1 MNYSK
6 NIILGFLFLVCLCVQ
21 SQQTQI
27 EYLSGTGSDQTVS
40 WEFKVDEGR
49 KANEWTT
56 IPVPSNWEQFGFG
69 TYNYGHAKDEE
80 RGKETGYYKYEF
92 SIPSDWRKK
101 QIEIVFEGSMTD
113 TEVKINGKLAGPIHQ
128 GAFYRFKYNIT
139 NLLHYNATNLL
150 EVKVKKH
157 SANESVNQ
165 AERHADYW
173 IFGGIF
179 RPVYLQAK
187 PIQNIERVA
196 INADADGKFEAHV
209 FFNNIESGGSLYA
222 QIIDVEGK
230 KVGEP
235 FSVKVNKNLESVKIQ
250 SSFKNI
256 KPWNPE
262 DPSLYKVQFSL
273 KESRKI
279 IHEVIEEFGFR
290 TIELRERDG
299 IYVNGTKIKFKG
311 VNRHTFWPT
320 TGRASSKTRSIED
333 AELIKSMNM
342 NAVRMSHYPPDQHFL
357 DVADSLG
364 LFVLDELAG
373 WHASYDTETGKKL
386 VKEMVIR
393 DVNHPSILFWD
404 NGNEGGHNTDLDSL
418 FQKYDIQKRRTIHP
432 WQTFNGLS
440 NEHYRPFNYG
450 VGTYWNGQNVVFP
463 TEFLHGMY
471 DGGAGAGLND
481 FWNKMIW
488 DNPLAS
494 GGFVWVFA
502 DEGVKRTD
510 TGEIDTYNG
519 SAADGILGPFHEKE
533 ASYYAIKEIWSPVH
547 FQDINIT
554 ENFEGKF
561 QISNRYFY
569 TNLKEVDFNWELKKL
584 PLQDAQTSSERLE
597 GAIKS
602 PDIEPNR
609 IGELQLHL
617 PENWFTYDA
626 LYITATN
633 KFGKEIYTWSWPIKL
648 PSDIITEM
656 LAKTEKSS
664 LSINDEGNY
673 YIVEAGETEYRIG
686 KNDGKLKYVANA
698 HGEIPFNE
706 GPHLSAGKVLLD
718 SMIVEKS
725 QDSISIVT
733 SFTEESRMKEFTWTF
748 YSSGWAK
755 LEVFY
760 KPEEYDVDFDFMG
773 VDFSYPE
780 ELVNGVKWLG
790 KGPYRVWKNRMQG
803 VEFDI
808 HHKNYNNT
816 ITGVSPMVY
825 PEFKGYHA
833 NLYWAEIQSKEQNFL
848 VATATDDVFLRLFS
862 PEYPQKVYEARTSPP
877 FPEMDISFMQAIPAI
892 GSKTNQP
899 ERLGPAGQKNIFFD
913 YGTFDDWRIR
923 SKKMTLYFNFSPNF

>member
-733 SFTEESRMKEFTWTF
+733 SFTKESRMKEFTWTF
-748 YSSGWAK
+748 YSSGWTK

-780 ELVNGVKWLG
+780 ELVKGVKWLG